1 MKSSGCSQMFC
12 ITCKTPWDW
21 NTGKVVVGG
30 MIHNPHYYEW
40 MRRNGNAE
48 GIRNPADVPCGGY
61 PNGWELRRIPRTVR
75 SDLSNKFYEFHRIC
89 QEIQDISQ
97 RTYRSHI
104 DNTTAAINIKFLL
117 NDYDETHWGQLLGKN
132 ERKRKR
138 DSEVQEI
145 FGAFRMVA
153 VELINRIQNYV
164 KPDAFIAGTRRPI
177 TIEHLLP
184 IESEPMLQQFSI
196 EVDALIV
203 QASSAHIRNISK
215 AVYRTGLEIHDMVL
229 SLLAASEVV
238 TSERARDMGVV
249 VLDIGASTTSMV
261 VIEGGD
267 VIHAA
272 FIPIGSEHITADLA
286 IGLRTSIEIA
296 HSVKIKD
303 GTAHVKGLTKRDEI
317 DLYEHGAQNH
327 EKIPRKYIAE
337 IIEARVEEI
346 FQKVEEELKSIGR
359 DGMLPAGV
367 VCIGGG
373 SKIHGLLEVAK
384 RTLRL
389 PASLGY
395 PMNITSVTDSV
406 NDVGFSNVIGLV
418 KWGYDIVGAQVM
430 QPKWSKV
437 VSKISEGANS
447 IDTVKKWI
455 KSLLP

>member
-1 MKSSGCSQMFC
+1 MVPQK
-12 ITCKTPWDW
+12 
-21 NTGKVVVGG
+21 GKDILIAGLDIG
-30 MIHNPHYYEW
+30 S
-40 MRRNGNAE
+40 
-48 GIRNPADVPCGGY
+48 
-61 PNGWELRRIPRTVR
+61 TSVR
-75 SDLSNKFYEFHRIC
+75 M
-89 QEIQDISQ
+89 
-97 RTYRSHI
+97 
-104 DNTTAAINIKFLL
+104 AV
-117 NDYDETHWGQLLGKN
+117 GQLLHGADGKGLHILGTAEVASEGIHKGAITSIEDAVSSVSACLEKM
-132 ERKRKR
+132 ERSIGAPIDRVWVGVNGHEIMTSGNKGVVAIARGNG
-138 DSEVQEI
+138 EVTDEDVSRVVEAAKTIATPLNFEI
-145 FGAFRMVA
+145 LHVIPRFFRVDGS
-153 VELINRIQNYV
+153 N
-164 KPDAFIAGTRRPI
+164 PI
-177 TIEHLLP
+177 KDPVGMSGVRL
-184 IESEPMLQQFSI
+184 

-249 VLDIGASTTSMV
+249 VLDVGAATTSMV

-317 DLYEHGAQNH
+317 DLYEHGSPNH

-359 DGMLPAGV
+359 DGMLPAGI

-373 SKIHGLLEVAK
+373 SKIHGLLDVAK

-418 KWGYDIVGAQVM
+418 KWGYDIVGAQVL
-430 QPKWSKV
+430 QPKWSKMV
-437 VSKISEGANS
+437 NKISEGAGS
-447 IDTVKKWI
+447 LDTVKKWI